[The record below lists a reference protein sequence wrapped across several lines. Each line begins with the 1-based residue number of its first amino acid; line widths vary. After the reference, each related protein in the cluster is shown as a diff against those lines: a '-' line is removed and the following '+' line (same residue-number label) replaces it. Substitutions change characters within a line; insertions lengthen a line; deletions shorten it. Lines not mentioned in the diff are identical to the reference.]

1 MESQGTA
8 DIRYCESSFNHT
20 KMVIVNLFK
29 YSVFKDITGI
39 DISAAGRQHWRR
51 SLMVYITTVRTS
63 VDAVI
68 PNKSRDYRIEQTGL
82 TSVIHTG
89 DLVIIQ
95 ALLKAADGII
105 CSTTVSYHILY
116 GMLYD
121 IDGQG
126 ISLWQLRMLRYNT
139 EKALLC
145 NYHKR

>member
-68 PNKSRDYRIEQTGL
+68 LDKSRDYSIKQTGL
-82 TSVIHTG
+82 TSVISHGRSSDNTG
-89 DLVIIQ
+89 ATESGGRYYLQHDSLLSYTIRDVI
-95 ALLKAADGII
+95 
-105 CSTTVSYHILY
+105 
-116 GMLYD
+116 
-121 IDGQG
+121 
-126 ISLWQLRMLRYNT
+126 
-139 EKALLC
+139 
-145 NYHKR
+145 